1 VAPSPP
7 TRPGSRWSGCGG
19 PTSGCATRLAQAE
32 KIIQIQGKVSEL
44 LGIPLDPASDEE
56 QSASS

>member
-1 VAPSPP
+1 VD
-7 TRPGSRWSGCGG
+7 RLRRENERLRG
-19 PTSGCATRLAQAE
+19 RLAQAE

-44 LGIPLDPASDEE
+44 LGIPLDPASDDE